1 MTSTEYALL
10 AFSSLFVIV
19 DPIATVPAFLAMT
32 PRDTTQQRLHMARVA
47 CLVMVGVLAGFAL
60 VGQSLFHMLGITLP
74 AVQVAGALVLLLVAL
89 DMLRAQRSP
98 VMETAAETAE
108 ASGKDDIAITPLAI
122 PMLAGP
128 AAISTVILLDAQ
140 ATGWTQRGILLTC
153 LAVVGLASYI
163 ILALGAKGAKWLTPM
178 AEKIITRLMGLLLA
192 ALAVQFLFNGLK
204 GEGGLLQQ

>member
-1 MTSTEYALL
+1 DRNGAGLSCH
-10 AFSSLFVIV
+10 
-19 DPIATVPAFLAMT
+19 DPARYGAAAPAHG
-32 PRDTTQQRLHMARVA
+32 PRGLPGDGRRAGRFCADWPITLSVA
-47 CLVMVGVLAGFAL
+47 
-60 VGQSLFHMLGITLP
+60 GITLP

-140 ATGWTQRGILLTC
+140 AAGWAQRSILLAC

-178 AEKIITRLMGLLLA
+178 AEKIMTRLMGLLLA

>member
-1 MTSTEYALL
+1 MPLAEYTLL

-19 DPIATVPAFLAMT
+19 DPLATVPAFLAMT
-32 PRDTTQQRLHMARVA
+32 PRNTAQQRLRMARVA
-47 CLVMVGVLAGFAL
+47 CLMMVAVLAGFAL
-60 VGQSLFHMLGITLP
+60 IGQSLFHLLGITLP

-108 ASGKDDIAITPLAI
+108 ASEKDDIAITPLAI

-140 ATGWTQRGILLTC
+140 AAGWAQRGILLAC

-163 ILALGAKGAKWLTPM
+163 ILALGTKGAKWLTPM
-178 AEKIITRLMGLLLA
+178 AEKIMTRLMGLLLA

>member
-1 MTSTEYALL
+1 MRLLEYALL
-10 AFSSLFVIV
+10 ACSSLFVIV

-32 PRDTTQQRLHMARVA
+32 ARDTVRQRLRTARVA
-47 CLVMVGVLAGFAL
+47 CLIMVCVLAVFAL
-60 VGQSLFHMLGITLP
+60 VGQALFHLLGITLP
-74 AVQVAGALVLLLVAL
+74 AIQVAGALVLLLVAL

-108 ASGKDDIAITPLAI
+108 GSAKDDIAVTPLAI

-140 ATGWTQRGILLTC
+140 AVGWPQRIVLLAC
-153 LAVVGLASYI
+153 LAAVGLASYI
-163 ILALGAKGAKWLTPM
+163 ILAIGAKGAQWLTPM

-204 GEGGLLQQ
+204 AEGGLLH